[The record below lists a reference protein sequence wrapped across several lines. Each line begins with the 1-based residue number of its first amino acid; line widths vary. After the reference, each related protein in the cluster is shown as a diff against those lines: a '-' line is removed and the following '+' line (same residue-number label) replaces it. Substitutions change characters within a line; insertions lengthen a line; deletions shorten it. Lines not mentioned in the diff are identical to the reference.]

1 MTYTLTMGKSHRWA
15 ANEERKAG
23 VSEVGTLSG
32 LNTWGNLISTEPTW
46 IRHVT
51 SVQRVCSICGTTSAS
66 CCALGW
72 HPWYQCCV
80 EHVRQTYSTEPT
92 WIRHVT
98 SLRSVTRGF
107 HMRYNKQCCGA
118 EIISFGSGS
127 DSGSAEP
134 QIFLSAPAPQ
144 SRKSELWLRIIL
156 QNTLKITLL
165 DLSNRIKIVT
175 IHKNFFSNHNF
186 FYPPLSAPAPQ
197 HWFYVFT
204 KICFSSAPLK
214 IFGDLS
220 KVGD

>member
-66 CCALGW
+66 CCTWGW

-92 WIRHVT
+92 WLRNVT
-98 SLRSVTRGF
+98 SVRSVTRGF
-107 HMRYNKQCCGA
+107 HIRYTV
-118 EIISFGSGS
+118 
-127 DSGSAEP
+127 
-134 QIFLSAPAPQ
+134 LR
-144 SRKSELWLRIIL
+144 SRNYFFRLRLQPRLRTNCIRYLDNYLLWLEYRYFFTWLMHVVGTQIG
-156 QNTLKITLL
+156 LKLWYFTKTSLATMI
-165 DLSNRIKIVT
+165 
-175 IHKNFFSNHNF
+175 F
-186 FYPPLSAPAPQ
+186 FY
-197 HWFYVFT
+197 
-204 KICFSSAPLK
+204 KISESLR
-214 IFGDLS
+214 
-220 KVGD
+220 